1 MNDNE
6 KKVDEQTVEQPEATS
21 AETSDKAVENTQS
34 EVAAADAGQTEGTK
48 KKSFLDFFKKKKK
61 SDEATADEADAVS
74 DGDSASDKSSA
85 SDNNKDA
92 AVNSADEGE
101 SVTA

>member
-34 EVAAADAGQTEGTK
+34 EVAAADAGQHFQQVPL
-48 KKSFLDFFKKKKK
+48 SQF
-61 SDEATADEADAVS
+61 
-74 DGDSASDKSSA
+74 SSRPGA
-85 SDNNKDA
+85 
-92 AVNSADEGE
+92 
-101 SVTA
+101 